1 MEEKRLTEQESINI
15 ITTMIS
21 RTKDRYIGDGNIML
35 LWGWLTIAV
44 TCLVWV
50 MVAFTHNAAWNWLW
64 FMIPVVGWIGTTMMA
79 KKSEKAPRCHNLLRQ
94 DFRLRYGWQ

>member
-35 LWGWLTIAV
+35 LWGWPLRI
-44 TCLVWV
+44 
-50 MVAFTHNAAWNWLW
+50 MPH
-64 FMIPVVGWIGTTMMA
+64 GTG
-79 KKSEKAPRCHNLLRQ
+79 
-94 DFRLRYGWQ
+94 YGS